1 MKLTDEQLAK
11 IKNIL
16 IIILAVSLV
25 FTAVASIAFIT
36 TEKSDSNGGYT
47 KTENQNG
54 KTTTEK
60 NSTTEEPS
68 SEEISS
74 ETETSET
81 NPPPSIEEVKP
92 PQSGD
97 VVMPAPYK
105 MAEGTTV
112 YLTFD
117 DGPNYYTKQI
127 LDVLDAYGVKAT
139 FFVVGNSNYNHY
151 MKDIVNR
158 GHQIGLHTYS
168 HNYKSVYASEQ
179 SYFDDLGKI
188 SAVVKEQTGVDTRLI
203 RFPGGTSNTVSKCSM
218 KNLTVSVTDKGYFYY
233 DWNTTNGDAAGASGA
248 KSISDQLRFCSQFP
262 KSSKEIVVLMH
273 DKELTAKSLP
283 YIIEYYQS
291 CGAKFGV
298 LAPGVGE
305 IHHKPAR

>member
-1 MKLTDEQLAK
+1 MKFTEEQLVK

-16 IIILAVSLV
+16 IVVLAISLV
-25 FTAVASIAFIT
+25 FTAVASIAFAKSKKNEDSGYSKEE
-36 TEKSDSNGGYT
+36 TEKQSS
-47 KTENQNG
+47 TELRE
-54 KTTTEK
+54 TDPSTEL
-60 NSTTEEPS
+60 PS
-68 SEEISS
+68 SEEGTS
-74 ETETSET
+74 ETEPTET

-92 PQSGD
+92 PSGG
-97 VVMPAPYK
+97 VVMPEPYK

-139 FFVVGNSNYNHY
+139 FFVVNGGNYNHY
-151 MKDIVNR
+151 MKEIVNR
-158 GHQIGLHTYS
+158 GHQIGLHTYT
-168 HNYKSVYASEQ
+168 HNYKTVYASED
-179 SYFDDLGKI
+179 SYFNDLNKI
-188 SAVVKEQTGVDTRLI
+188 STLVKEQTGVDTRLI
-203 RFPGGTSNTVSKCSM
+203 RFPGGTSNTVCKCSM
-218 KNLTVSVTDKGYFYY
+218 KSLSASVTDKGYFYF
-233 DWNTTNGDAAGASGA
+233 DWNVTNGDAMGA
-248 KSISDQLRFCSQFP
+248 KGAKTISDQVKFCSQFP
-262 KSSKEIVVLMH
+262 KSAKEIVVLMH

-298 LAPGVGE
+298 LGPGVGE

>member
-11 IKNIL
+11 VKNIL

-25 FTAVASIAFIT
+25 FTAVASIAFIKT
-36 TEKSDSNGGYT
+36 KKSDSNGGYT
-47 KTENQNG
+47 KSNK
-54 KTTTEK
+54 KTSTTVTD
-60 NSTTEEPS
+60 STTEEPS
-68 SEEISS
+68 SSEIPS
-74 ETETSET
+74 ETEPSET
-81 NPPPSIEEVKP
+81 NPPPSIDEVKP
-92 PQSGD
+92 PYNGEI
-97 VVMPAPYK
+97 VMPEPYK

-139 FFVVGNSNYNHY
+139 FFVMNGGNYNHY

-168 HNYKSVYASEQ
+168 HNYKSLYATEQ
-179 SYFDDLGKI
+179 TYFEDLGKI

-233 DWNTTNGDAAGASGA
+233 DWNTTNGDAAGASGS
-248 KSISDQLRFCSQFP
+248 KTISDQLRFCSQFP

-298 LAPGVGE
+298 LGPGAGE
-305 IHHKPAR
+305 IHHRPAK

>member
-1 MKLTDEQLAK
+1 MKFTEEQLAK
-11 IKNIL
+11 IRNVL
-16 IIILAVSLV
+16 IIVLAFSLV
-25 FTAVASIAFIT
+25 FTAVGAIAFAKANNKESGYSKT
-36 TEKSDSNGGYT
+36 EEKSSSSKKD
-47 KTENQNG
+47 Q
-54 KTTTEK
+54 TTTDEP
-60 NSTTEEPS
+60 STEES
-68 SEEISS
+68 TS

-97 VVMPAPYK
+97 IVIPAPYK

-117 DGPNYYTKQI
+117 DGPNQYTKQI

-139 FFVVGNSNYNHY
+139 FFVMSNSNYNHY

-158 GHQIGLHTYS
+158 GHQIGLHTYC
-168 HNYKSVYASEQ
+168 HNYKTVYASEQ
-179 SYFDDLGKI
+179 AYFEDLGKI

-218 KNLTVSVTDKGYFYY
+218 KNLTASVTDKGYFYY
-233 DWNTTNGDAAGASGA
+233 DWNVTNGDAAGASGS
-248 KSISDQLRFCSQFP
+248 KTISDQLRFCSQFP

-273 DKELTAKSLP
+273 DKKLTAESLP

-298 LAPGVGE
+298 LGPGAGE
-305 IHHKPAR
+305 IHHKPAK